1 MANAIPFSFWNL
13 FPFAR
18 HYKRAGQHGNDK
30 RNHSGC
36 CHRQSDDPFPA
47 DAFSASRLYRMMQHL
62 SSSFSNSRKALAS
75 QGFPIPKRQ
84 ALSPDSF
91 SGFPVQLSVLWGACR
106 QISGRIPRCRQHLL
120 SKGSCPH
127 PASLSAYPDR
137 CSSLRC

>member
-1 MANAIPFSFWNL
+1 MPYPFLFGTYSPLRAITNAPANMAMTKEIIPAAAI
-13 FPFAR
+13 
-18 HYKRAGQHGNDK
+18 
-30 RNHSGC
+30 
-36 CHRQSDDPFPA
+36 A

-91 SGFPVQLSVLWGACR
+91 SGFPARPSALWGACR

-127 PASLSAYPDR
+127 PASLSVYPDR
-137 CSSLRC
+137 CSGLRC